1 MHTTQLKVIFL
12 QHAAMS
18 KPWSSRQDKGG
29 LIEKEDPFMKLLEAN
44 RARMSQKEVMMPG
57 QGKAGHE
64 GVENSWEIKVEVFF

>member
-1 MHTTQLKVIFL
+1 
-12 QHAAMS
+12 
-18 KPWSSRQDKGG
+18 

-64 GVENSWEIKVEVFF
+64 GVENS

>member
-12 QHAAMS
+12 QHVAMS
-18 KPWSSRQDKGG
+18 KPWSRQDKGG

-57 QGKAGHE
+57 GTG
-64 GVENSWEIKVEVFF
+64 